1 VVEPEIRFRTL
12 TRDDFPTLARWLARP
27 HVARWW
33 NHDHSAEAV
42 ERDFGPAVDG
52 TDPTEMYVVL
62 LGDRPIGFIQYSRFA
77 DFPDYR
83 AEIGELVEVPDGAAT
98 IDYFIGEPDL
108 TGRGVGR
115 AMISAFCEC
124 KWRSD
129 PSLTAIIVA
138 VNAANEASWR
148 ALLGAGFERAG
159 RGDLEPDNPIDDR
172 LHEILRLDRP

>member
-1 VVEPEIRFRTL
+1 MVEPEIRFRTL

-77 DFPDYR
+77 DFPDVSGGDR
-83 AEIGELVEVPDGAAT
+83 RV
-98 IDYFIGEPDL
+98 
-108 TGRGVGR
+108 GRGAR
-115 AMISAFCEC
+115 
-124 KWRSD
+124 RS
-129 PSLTAIIVA
+129 
-138 VNAANEASWR
+138 R
-148 ALLGAGFERAG
+148 HHRLLHR
-159 RGDLEPDNPIDDR
+159 
-172 LHEILRLDRP
+172 

>member
-1 VVEPEIRFRTL
+1 MRFRTL